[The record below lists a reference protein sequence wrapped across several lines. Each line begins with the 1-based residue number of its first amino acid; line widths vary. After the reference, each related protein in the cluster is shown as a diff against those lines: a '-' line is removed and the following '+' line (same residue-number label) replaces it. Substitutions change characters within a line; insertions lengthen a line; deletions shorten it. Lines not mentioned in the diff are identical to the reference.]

1 MRLTDGDGVVD
12 EVEDEAVLV
21 ELTFIHRGRTLEDDV
36 VELTDP
42 SERTGSASGTGRR
55 GIKLANGGGG
65 GGD

>member
-12 EVEDEAVLV
+12 TVEEEAVLV
-21 ELTFIHRGRTLEDDV
+21 EFAFIQRGRTVGDDV

-42 SERTGSASGTGRR
+42 SERTGSASGTERR
-55 GIKLANGGGG
+55 GGGGGG

>member
-12 EVEDEAVLV
+12 AVEEEAVLV
-21 ELTFIHRGRTLEDDV
+21 EFTFIQRGRTVGDDV

-42 SERTGSASGTGRR
+42 SERTGSASGTERR
-55 GIKLANGGGG
+55 GGGGG